1 MKKTFKKQYGSL
13 RYVFTVIIDDRN
25 GSASL
30 VKEVTRKDLVNGVRV
45 TTRLDYT
52 VLELDKEEVLHFL
65 KTLLEWR
72 NGNGTDD

>member
-13 RYVFTVIIDDRN
+13 WYVFTVIIDDRN

-52 VLELDKEEVLHFL
+52 VLELDQEEVLHFL

-72 NGNGTDD
+72 NAHG